1 MITNQCM
8 GCFVL
13 ITATLPAGPCL
24 SARIQN
30 ERQGE
35 QERQEKGGL
44 SNREVH
50 GSCVCKND
58 IMTMFLSLCIDTHAR
73 QMNTGVVIHDDDDW
87 NICMH

>member
-1 MITNQCM
+1 MVDTVESELDCGLGWMTRDKYMITNQCM
-8 GCFVL
+8 GSFVL

-24 SARIQN
+24 SARIQH

-50 GSCVCKND
+50 GSCVR
-58 IMTMFLSLCIDTHAR
+58 M
-73 QMNTGVVIHDDDDW
+73 
-87 NICMH
+87 